1 MFIYSFGSVMNV
13 GLRKCRISVFCTLF
27 LVLFLLGT
35 ICGVLLFRLLCSDQ
49 DRWIL
54 TYSRILSAGGL
65 PGSRLFSWVRPLI
78 VAVLPGLVPW
88 GKRVIPV
95 LVLLRGLLMA
105 YLASALF
112 ACGLPLG
119 GVVLRGATMLPL
131 FFAVSFW
138 SYHAFPLGRHV

>member
-54 TYSRILSAGGL
+54 AYSRILSADGL
-65 PGSRLFSWVRPLI
+65 SGSCLFSWV
-78 VAVLPGLVPW
+78 PGLKEVSA
-88 GKRVIPV
+88 GLAIVICTVAAAAICALVCPV
-95 LVLLRGLLMA
+95 EEEA
-105 YLASALF
+105 AE
-112 ACGLPLG
+112 
-119 GVVLRGATMLPL
+119 
-131 FFAVSFW
+131 
-138 SYHAFPLGRHV
+138 